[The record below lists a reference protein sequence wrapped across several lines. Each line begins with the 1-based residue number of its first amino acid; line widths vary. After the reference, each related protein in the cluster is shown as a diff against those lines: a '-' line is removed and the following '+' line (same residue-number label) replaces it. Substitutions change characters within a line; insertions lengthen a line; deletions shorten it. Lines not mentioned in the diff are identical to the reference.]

1 MYIITDYIK
10 GGEIDTMTTDKDLLL
25 LLQNNPERGLDKLI
39 NIYSGLI
46 YTIVY
51 SKLANSSTQDIEEC
65 VSDIIF
71 ELYKNRNYIDLQ
83 KGSIKAYISVIAKRK
98 AIDNFRKRDSK
109 VQNISIDDE
118 KQSDLPA
125 NTNIEAEIINTEARN
140 IIIQEINALGKPDS
154 EIFIRKYYLGQSTKS
169 IAKSLHLS
177 ENTVDKR
184 RINSFHKMYYGY
196 KGTDLNL
203 VTNSGMKSYSIPS
216 GFGGGVSPKYVF
228 EIDPTDTDFTLNIP
242 YIIVESTED
251 KNISLPI
258 PEVDQIINV
267 NEKIKFN
274 DSTMTIVSVKRVNTV
289 GGENGSLLL
298 NINYDSKRS
307 NLIMFK
313 AQFNRINFWGTIQ
326 GAGYSSTLDTNDIE
340 STVYFDLKK
349 DDKGTLRLKISNP
362 QYYLTDAYNLKFDRK

>member
-10 GGEIDTMTTDKDLLL
+10 GGIDTMTTDKDLLL

-125 NTNIEAEIINTEARN
+125 NTNIEVEIINAEARN
-140 IIIQEINALGKPDS
+140 ILIQEINALGKPDS
-154 EIFIRKYYLGQSTKS
+154 EIFIRKYYLGQTTKS
-169 IAKSLHLS
+169 IAKALNLR

-184 RINSFHKMYYGY
+184 VSRGLIKLRQS
-196 KGTDLNL
+196 L
-203 VTNSGMKSYSIPS
+203 
-216 GFGGGVSPKYVF
+216 GGV
-228 EIDPTDTDFTLNIP
+228 L
-242 YIIVESTED
+242 
-251 KNISLPI
+251 
-258 PEVDQIINV
+258 
-267 NEKIKFN
+267 
-274 DSTMTIVSVKRVNTV
+274 
-289 GGENGSLLL
+289 
-298 NINYDSKRS
+298 
-307 NLIMFK
+307 
-313 AQFNRINFWGTIQ
+313 
-326 GAGYSSTLDTNDIE
+326 
-340 STVYFDLKK
+340 
-349 DDKGTLRLKISNP
+349 
-362 QYYLTDAYNLKFDRK
+362 